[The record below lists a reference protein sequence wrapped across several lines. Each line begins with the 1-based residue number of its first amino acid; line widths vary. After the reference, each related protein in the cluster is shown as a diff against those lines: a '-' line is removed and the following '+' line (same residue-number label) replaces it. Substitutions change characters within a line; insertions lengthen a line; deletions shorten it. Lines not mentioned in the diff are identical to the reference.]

1 MKLIKEYIIKEILVL
16 LAAAIVIEGFIIYLL
31 NKRAKIIY
39 EDTYNETN
47 KKIENK
53 TLEAA
58 IKIEELAK
66 NYLSKYLTDL
76 KLIVTHSFLF
86 NINKNTTN
94 NNKLDNENK
103 KIYTATLEDLKK
115 EEDLNK
121 YLNNEQFSYVNKY
134 EEEFKNIKDTNIIL
148 NSLLDNEKHPE
159 LNTIGYY
166 NQDNQERILEEEIN
180 IKNMISIFKTIF
192 IKRYLVKGRNLDL
205 IHLFILNK
213 KKMFIYPP
221 NAYNLTHSYSFFYFN
236 GANCDNSGENNKFPL
251 CYYN

>member
-39 EDTYNETN
+39 EDTYNETIE
-47 KKIENK
+47 KIENK

-121 YLNNEQFSYVNKY
+121 YLNNEQFSYVN
-134 EEEFKNIKDTNIIL
+134 I
-148 NSLLDNEKHPE
+148 
-159 LNTIGYY
+159 
-166 NQDNQERILEEEIN
+166 
-180 IKNMISIFKTIF
+180 
-192 IKRYLVKGRNLDL
+192 
-205 IHLFILNK
+205 
-213 KKMFIYPP
+213 
-221 NAYNLTHSYSFFYFN
+221 
-236 GANCDNSGENNKFPL
+236 
-251 CYYN
+251 